1 MRRTRKA
8 TNGINKPLAIFA
20 TFLVVGG
27 IAAVAYISSLE
38 HTAVIKPAQ
47 TGTPPVVKTPVQ
59 TSTVDWM
66 TTSTLLLVSDQSA
79 TVMSLDGKTQRLT
92 LEAFTTDF
100 ITTSSRPHD
109 GVDAGTGSPVQF
121 SSATGVPLTGV
132 SVRSPDGMD
141 EAVLLDPKSDGA
153 GVIGIRKNG
162 RATQTIVLRLKN
174 GTPLRDVQVYGW
186 SGPEQLYVTGV
197 ITNARWV
204 YQADVSGA
212 LTAVGILPD
221 TAMTVVYR
229 DGRFWYITVTPGPGI
244 ESPPMPPSELF
255 SMEPGL
261 MDPPNRSW
269 IKDQDHIIAGFAF
282 VGTGMMNGEIAYVRD
297 DGQAFIRVPGGTT
310 TPIGKIRPLMFLDED
325 HLLIRDGFTL
335 SVRDIPAGT
344 VRKIG
349 DLPEGQIRIFYNPVY
364 AQ

>member
-1 MRRTRKA
+1 MA
-8 TNGINKPLAIFA
+8 MNGVNKPLAIFA

-38 HTAVIKPAQ
+38 HTAVGKPAQ
-47 TGTPPVVKTPVQ
+47 TAQPPVVKTPVQ

-66 TTSTLLLVSDQSA
+66 TTSTLLLVSDQAA
-79 TVMSLDGKTQRLT
+79 TVMSLDGKSQRLT
-92 LEAFTTDF
+92 LDAFRKTF
-100 ITTSSRPHD
+100 VTTSTLIRD
-109 GVDAGTGSPVQF
+109 GVEAGSGSPASFASV
-121 SSATGVPLTGV
+121 V
-132 SVRSPDGMD
+132 SPTQDGRSFPSPDRA
-141 EAVLLDPKSDGA
+141 ETATLLAPKSDGA
-153 GVIGIRKNG
+153 GVIGITKDG
-162 RATQTIVLRLKN
+162 GAVQSIVLRLKN
-174 GTPLRDVQVYGW
+174 GTPLRDAQIYGW
-186 SGPEQLYVTGV
+186 SGPDQLYVAGV
-197 ITNARWV
+197 IKGARWV
-204 YQADVSGA
+204 YLTDTSGN
-212 LTAVGILPD
+212 LTEQGMLPD

-229 DGRFWYITVTPGPGI
+229 DGRFWYITVTPGPGL

-255 SMEPGL
+255 TLEPGL

-269 IKDQDHIIAGFAF
+269 IKDQDHVITGFTF

-310 TPIGKIRPLMFLDED
+310 TPIGKIRPLLFLDED
-325 HLLIRDGFTL
+325 HLLLRDGFTL

-349 DLPEGQIRIFYNPVY
+349 DLPEGQVRIFYNPVY